1 MKYFEKNWGSVMGEQ
16 LDNAFLTYACGI
28 LADTNKGL
36 SGSKIVEYCSAY
48 AIEFMRDI
56 PQSYYPFNPRTINK
70 RTALRQN
77 LEQFNAKE
85 QFKIIK
91 DLCEID
97 SFRNNNEIKNL
108 KTKLY
113 TRYNK
118 YADDEIEDK
127 QLIIETKHWLQEY
140 PKVLCQY
147 DNSLEKFKNGIYE
160 RNTLDDM
167 RLAFELLVKDIL
179 NNNKSLENQLS
190 ELGTLLKDRG
200 VSDELRNMVATMIG
214 YYTKF
219 QNNHV
224 KHNDLVNENEVE
236 YVIELTSVLMKF
248 LIKIY

>member
-1 MKYFEKNWGSVMGEQ
+1 MDEQ

-36 SGSKIVEYCSAY
+36 SGSKIVEYCSSY

-56 PQSYYPFNPRTINK
+56 PQSEYPFNPRTINK
-70 RTALRQN
+70 RSALKQN
-77 LEQFNAKE
+77 LLQFSARE

-91 DLCEID
+91 ELCELSD
-97 SFRNNNEIKNL
+97 FHNNDKIKEL
-108 KTKLY
+108 KIKLY

-118 YADDEIEDK
+118 YADDEFEDK
-127 QLIIETKHWLQEY
+127 QLIIETKHWLQEH
-140 PKVLCQY
+140 PKALEEY
-147 DNSLEKFKNGIYE
+147 ENSLEKFKNGIFE

-190 ELGTLLKDRG
+190 ELGTLLKNKG
-200 VSDELRNMVATMIG
+200 VSDELRNMVSTIIG
-214 YYTKF
+214 YYTRF

-248 LIKIY
+248 LIKIC